1 MYEFNHKEKTDEYGK
16 SQPQQ
21 YLQKFVMIS
30 SIIRNHIKEGGGII
44 SQKLTND
51 DMLTQ
56 GRGKGNMTRYPLLL
70 NSEANT
76 WFSIDFKGE
85 IEL

>member
-1 MYEFNHKEKTDEYGK
+1 MYDFNHKEKTDKYGK

-56 GRGKGNMTRYPLLL
+56 GRGKGNMTRYHLLL
-70 NSEANT
+70 NFEANT